1 MSNYLTLSR
10 YTADDY
16 KSLQDSF
23 SSLHHI
29 PLVQNDQAQGTFKIS
44 FESHVFS
51 KSFVVSYIK
60 DRTTKTILKINNDG
74 QLMVAKEYAR
84 EQEII
89 SCLLKLINK
98 SIKNKQAFVLI
109 NGQEQTPKTNQTQ
122 RWI

>member
-1 MSNYLTLSR
+1 MSDYLTLSR

-23 SSLHHI
+23 SRLHHV
-29 PLVQNDQAQGTFKIS
+29 PLVQNDQAQGTFNIS

-51 KSFVVSYIK
+51 KAFVVSYTK
-60 DRTTKTILKINNDG
+60 QRATKTILKINNDG
-74 QLMVAKEYAR
+74 QLMIAKEYAR
-84 EQEII
+84 EPEII